1 MHPKMSRAVLSDS
14 NLGYAVHY
22 LDDECCPAVVSK
34 VTFFST
40 LGFLFAG
47 TVYLVA
53 LLLAPILLGGG
64 GRMRSFGPQITWAKL
79 LGIATVDAI
88 GILSHFGGEN

>member
-1 MHPKMSRAVLSDS
+1 MSRSVLSDS
-14 NLGYAVHY
+14 NVGYAVHY

-34 VTFFST
+34 LTFFFT

-47 TVYLVA
+47 TIYILA

-64 GRMRSFGPQITWAKL
+64 GRRRRSFGPL
-79 LGIATVDAI
+79 DAWENNVEN
-88 GILSHFGGEN
+88 LSQFVGEKI

>member
-1 MHPKMSRAVLSDS
+1 MSRAVLSDS
-14 NLGYAVHY
+14 NVGYAVHY

-47 TVYLVA
+47 TVYIVA
-53 LLLAPILLGGG
+53 LLLAPIVLGGG
-64 GRMRSFGPQITWAKL
+64 GRKRSFGPQISWVKFP
-79 LGIATVDAI
+79 GIGTVDAI
-88 GILSHFGGEN
+88 ETLSHFGGEN